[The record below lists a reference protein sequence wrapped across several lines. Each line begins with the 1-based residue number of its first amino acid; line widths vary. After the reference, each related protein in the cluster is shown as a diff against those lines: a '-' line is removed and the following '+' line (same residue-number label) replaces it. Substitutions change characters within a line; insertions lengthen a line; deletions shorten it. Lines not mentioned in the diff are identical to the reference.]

1 MQPNPY
7 KEKEMKKLIL
17 FMSIFAFTVPA
28 AIAEPP
34 QRKVVKPP
42 NRPEVVRSQPRQ
54 FTRPAPQRPQSPN
67 TAKPAQDAKPLP
79 KGFGVPIQRPQGF
92 GKQQWQKPQPQPQTQ
107 RPKVE
112 TRHSF
117 GFYNY
122 YNYYRPVNP
131 HFRYYR
137 APSYYPPVIIQPQPM
152 PIYPGP
158 FHGFFFQ
165 FRF

>member
-1 MQPNPY
+1 VNKVLMF
-7 KEKEMKKLIL
+7 LSLL
-17 FMSIFAFTVPA
+17 FFTAPSLQ
-28 AIAEPP
+28 AEPP
-34 QRKVVKPP
+34 QRRVIQAPHKPQ
-42 NRPEVVRSQPRQ
+42 VVRSQPRE
-54 FTRPAPQRPQSPN
+54 FTRPTPQKPQAPNATKPTPQ
-67 TAKPAQDAKPLP
+67 AKPLP

-92 GKQQWQKPQPQPQTQ
+92 GKQQWQKPQPQPQ

-112 TRHSF
+112 TKHSF
-117 GFYNY
+117 GF

-137 APSYYPPVIIQPQPM
+137 VPSYYPPVIIQPQPM

-158 FHGFFFQ
+158 FHSFFFH